1 MASSTRRVDSQPTA
15 QGAMPTPDSA
25 DLRLARQL
33 ALERRLEDGYRR
45 IEEARL
51 HGADVRAWEDFWCQ
65 LLREYEA
72 VCDEIGTL
80 AA

>member
-1 MASSTRRVDSQPTA
+1 MSQPERNAATPAPDFDQAPLNEPFSRRV
-15 QGAMPTPDSA
+15 
-25 DLRLARQL
+25 

-51 HGADVRAWEDFWCQ
+51 NGADVRAWEDFWVQ

-72 VCDEIGTL
+72 VCDEIGSL

>member
-1 MASSTRRVDSQPTA
+1 VPNRAEPHLERSPQDDPFPRRA
-15 QGAMPTPDSA
+15 
-25 DLRLARQL
+25 

-51 HGADVRAWEDFWCQ
+51 NGADVRAWEDFWIQ